1 MNKVAVYGGL
11 GNQMFQYAFC
21 TGLNSRGKKT
31 RLSFTC
37 YFYFKH
43 HNGFDLG
50 RAFTLKL
57 SPLQSILAFILEHGT
72 FLHQNKVI
80 KGVTRRMALRHEA
93 RQQLYKEK
101 QEFIVDPEVFEQ
113 QQALFYG
120 TWQSIEYFKPCADI
134 IKQQF
139 VFKAP
144 TDAANKTIIE
154 KIKST
159 NAVSLHIRR
168 GDYLK
173 SHWQNS
179 LHVIKDISYYKTA
192 VAHIEANVSNPAYF
206 VFSDDMQWVKENLPL
221 ANCTY
226 VDYNTGKQSFVDMY
240 LMSLCKHNIIANST
254 FSWWGAWLNS
264 NTNKIVIMPNKWMN
278 DNDCSGIFPAE
289 WIKIPV

>member
-21 TGLNSRGKKT
+21 TGLNKRGQRT

-50 RAFTLKL
+50 RAFHLQL
-57 SPLQSILAFILEHGT
+57 SPAQAFLAFLLEHGS
-72 FLHQNKVI
+72 FLYRNKLMT
-80 KGVTRRMALRHEA
+80 GVSRRLALWHEG
-93 RQQLYKEK
+93 RQKMYKEK
-101 QEFIVDPEVFEQ
+101 REFVTDADVFNQ
-113 QQALFYG
+113 SGTLFYG
-120 TWQSIEYFKPCADI
+120 TWQSLEYFENFTAAVQ
-134 IKQQF
+134 QQF
-139 VFKAP
+139 EFKQP
-144 TDAANKTIIE
+144 KDDANKSVIE
-154 KIKST
+154 KIKNT

-179 LHVIKDISYYKTA
+179 LHVIKDLTYYKNATA
-192 VAHIEANVSNPAYF
+192 YINAHVNNPAYF

-221 ANCTY
+221 PNCTY
-226 VDYNTGKQSFVDMY
+226 VDHNTGKHSFFDMY

-264 NTNKIVIMPNKWMN
+264 NAGKIVIMPEKWMN
-278 DNDCSGIFPAE
+278 DNTCEGIFPDK
-289 WIKIPV
+289 WIKMDV

>member
-21 TGLNSRGKKT
+21 TGLNSRGYKT

-57 SPLQSILAFILEHGT
+57 APQQRLLAFMLEHGA
-72 FLHQNKVI
+72 FLHQNKLI
-80 KGVTRRMALRHEA
+80 KGITRRLALWHEA
-93 RQQLYKEK
+93 KQQLYKEK
-101 QEFIVDPEVFEQ
+101 HEFITDPEVFTKQ
-113 QQALFYG
+113 QVLFYG
-120 TWQSIEYFKPCADI
+120 TWQSIEYFKQHADV

-139 VFKAP
+139 VFKQP
-144 TDAANKTIIE
+144 KDAANKSIIE
-154 KIKST
+154 KINST

-179 LHVIKDISYYKTA
+179 LHVIKDISYYKKA
-192 VAHIEANVSNPAYF
+192 VAQIEASVKNPAYF
-206 VFSDDMQWVKENLPL
+206 IFSDDMQWVKENLPL

-226 VDYNTGKQSFVDMY
+226 VDNNSGKQSFVDMY

-264 NTNKIVIMPNKWMN
+264 NKNKIVIMPDKWMN
-278 DNDCSGIFPAE
+278 DNTCAGIFPEE